1 MADNSLQTELS
12 VNGSSPVAGDDDS
25 ENKVIEPMEMDQGD
39 AEENAEGS
47 FHDDEEEDMESLLP
61 DGKPKVRRKKSQ
73 NDLPPYLQC
82 IPIRPQKVGNMY
94 ILFPEQFHGRNNPWG
109 VVGPHPVG
117 PLIVWL
123 LLAVATHYIAIWAS
137 RLGVISQLICYLF
150 FGASTFF
157 LTDVSLRDP
166 GICLH
171 TEIPETASSDEA
183 QQWRWCDFCNVFQPP
198 DGAQ

>member
-1 MADNSLQTELS
+1 MVVDSLQAELAE
-12 VNGSSPVAGDDDS
+12 NGSSPVGSEDS
-25 ENKVIEPMEMDQGD
+25 KNKVVEPMEMDQGG
-39 AEENAEGS
+39 AEETAEGS
-47 FHDDEEEDMESLLP
+47 FHDDEDEEDMESLLP
-61 DGKPKVRRKKSQ
+61 DGKPKVRRTPQ
-73 NDLPPYLQC
+73 TDLPPYLQC
-82 IPIRPQKVGNMY
+82 IPIHPQKVGNMY

-109 VVGPHPVG
+109 VIGPHPAG

-123 LLAVATHYIAIWAS
+123 LLAVATHYIANWAS
-137 RLGVISQLICYLF
+137 RIGVISQLICYLF
-150 FGASTFF
+150 FGTSTFL

-171 TEIPETASSDEA
+171 TEIPETVSSDEA